1 MLLRMLAKVLPRQ
14 SVSPAISWS
23 MRSDGFILNLYASIS
38 ACVSCDQGSRVCNR
52 ECAPKGATVLVRGIV
67 IGDWRNNVVR
77 TGLRLDRARYRMH
90 PQTSIHP
97 RQSL

>member
-1 MLLRMLAKVLPRQ
+1 VCPE
-14 SVSPAISWS
+14 
-23 MRSDGFILNLYASIS
+23 RS
-38 ACVSCDQGSRVCNR
+38 NR
-52 ECAPKGATVLVRGIV
+52 SGQGIV

-97 RQSL
+97 RQSLLKRRKEPLPPVPGALVGLLLIGPEARLFHAQVGPCV